1 MNALKI
7 KGVFNF
13 NFNFNIYFIGDSQMK
28 INKTRN
34 QLNNQIFS
42 FVYNQKLNT
51 CLTFDNL
58 EMLFKRSLIKG
69 YFDKVFFYKLIR
81 KESKG
86 FNNIFFSLDKKN
98 LSLKAF
104 FLSNENSKFNIDS
117 FDIITL
123 EYCKLSFDDLI
134 FNNTYL
140 YKTIKTPFLRKYS
153 FNDAIVKETVE
164 NVLKLIQVKKE
175 LFFYTVNEHFKKM
188 RIKDIY

>member
-1 MNALKI
+1 MR
-7 KGVFNF
+7 
-13 NFNFNIYFIGDSQMK
+13 

-51 CLTFDNL
+51 CLTYDNI
-58 EMLFKRSLIKG
+58 ETLFKRSLIKG
-69 YFDKVFFYKLIR
+69 YFDKVFFYKLLR

-86 FNNIFFSLDKKN
+86 FNNIFFSLDKKS

-104 FLSNENSKFNIDS
+104 FLYRNSKYNIDS
-117 FDIITL
+117 FDVLTS
-123 EYCKLSFDDLI
+123 EYLNFVFDDLI

-140 YKTIKTPFLRKYS
+140 YKTVKTPYLRKYM

-164 NVLKLIQVKKE
+164 NVLKFIKVKKD
-175 LFFYTVNEHFKKM
+175 LFFYTVNENFKKM